1 MSNLDQLTASC
12 PQLLYGLVQFLVE
25 MFHLLDLFQILH
37 LQHAF
42 GGHIEDLN
50 LSIFS
55 KGDQPDA
62 QVLEYRAEILVI
74 GFLFG
79 LIFLE
84 LGQNGIEFNVQ
95 VIGFRPVKFDRVK
108 LAVLVLFDV
117 VEKKA
122 NFFEGALGIFHQKNQ
137 LNPCYYQ
144 K

>member
-1 MSNLDQLTASC
+1 MSNLDQLTASS
-12 PQLLYGLVQFLVE
+12 PQLLYGLVQFLINV
-25 MFHLLDLFQILH
+25 FHLLDLFQIFH

-74 GFLFG
+74 GFLFR

-95 VIGFRPVKFDRVK
+95 VIGFGPVKFDRVK
-108 LAVLVLFDV
+108 LAVLVLLDV

-122 NFFEGALGIFHQKNQ
+122 NLFEGALGIFHQKNQ